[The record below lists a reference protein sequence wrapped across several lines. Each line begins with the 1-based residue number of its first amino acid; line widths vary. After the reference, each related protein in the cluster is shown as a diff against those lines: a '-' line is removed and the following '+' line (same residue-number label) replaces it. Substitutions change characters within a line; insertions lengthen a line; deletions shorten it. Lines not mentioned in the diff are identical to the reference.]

1 MGDIEQGAVTVRLMG
16 AIAEV
21 EAAAWDACAGADNP
35 FVSHAFLSALEAS
48 GSAAPESG
56 WAPYHL
62 VVEDG
67 RGGLS
72 GALPVYLKSH
82 SFGEF
87 VFDHAWAHAYERAGG
102 RYYPKLQVSVPF
114 SPVPGPRLLVRPGPE
129 AAQTR
134 AALVAGAIEVA
145 RRLEVSSL
153 HVTFCQEDEWRLL
166 GDAGFLL
173 RTDQQFHW
181 ENQGYASFDEFLSSL
196 ASRKRK
202 AIRRERREALE
213 SGVTIEALSGEAI
226 GERHWDAFFRFYLDT
241 GDRKWGSPY
250 LNRDFFRRLGQTM
263 AERVMLVMCARDGHY
278 IAGALN
284 LVGGEALYGRYWGAI
299 EQHPFL
305 HFEAC
310 YYRAIDY
317 AIEHRL
323 SRVEAGAQGQHKL
336 ARGYLP
342 SRTYSAHWVR
352 DRGFHEALETYLQQE
367 RFEVDLDIRLLGDRS
382 PFRQEG
388 GSQS

>member
-1 MGDIEQGAVTVRLMG
+1 MGDVEQGAVTVRLMG
-16 AIAEV
+16 AIAEI

-67 RGGLS
+67 AGGLS
-72 GALPVYLKSH
+72 GALPMYLKSH

-114 SPVPGPRLLVRPGPE
+114 SPVPGPRLLARPGP
-129 AAQTR
+129 AAARTR
-134 AALVAGAIEVA
+134 AALVAGCIEVA
-145 RRLEVSSL
+145 RRLKVSSL
-153 HVTFCQEDEWRLL
+153 HVTFCQEDEWRQL

-181 ENQGYASFDEFLSSL
+181 ENRGYASFDEFLSSL

-202 AIRRERREALE
+202 AIRRERGQALE
-213 SGVTIEALSGEAI
+213 SGVTIETLSGEAI

-250 LNRDFFRRLGQTM
+250 LNRDFFRRLGETM
-263 AERVMLVMCARDGHY
+263 AERVVLVMCARDGRY

-284 LVGGEALYGRYWGAI
+284 LVGGAALYGRYWGAI
-299 EQHPFL
+299 EHHRFL

-342 SRTYSAHWVR
+342 SKTYSAHWVR
-352 DRGFHEALETYLQQE
+352 DRGFHEALEGYLRQE

-382 PFRQEG
+382 PFRQQG
-388 GSQS
+388 G